1 MCVTFS
7 LKPLALQVTV
17 CPKNLWVHHWLQP
30 LIFGKSQKSLWIKGS
45 KMVRW
50 WTAKEK
56 NFWTY
61 FAILKVVRYSYWR
74 ILQDVYIWCMIYI
87 YIYMINIS
95 YIYVSYI
102 WYIYMI
108 HIYYIYI
115 HDRETLHIYFL
126 KFLLWIK
133 FNAF

>member
-1 MCVTFS
+1 MCVTVS

-30 LIFGKSQKSLWIKGS
+30 LIFGKTQKSLWIKGS

-61 FAILKVVRYSYWR
+61 FAILKVVGYSYWKF
-74 ILQDVYIWCMIYI
+74 LQDVYIWYMIYI
-87 YIYMINIS
+87 YDKYIIYIYM
-95 YIYVSYI
+95 YHIYD
-102 WYIYMI
+102 IYMI

-115 HDRETLHIYFL
+115 HDSETLHIYFL